1 MPASYVRDEIGNQ
14 GDVAPLTVNVEQGE
28 MGGWEESIQQQANQ
42 QEGEQFVLLTA
53 VSSYTIS

>member
-14 GDVAPLTVNVEQGE
+14 GDVAPLTVNVDQGE

-42 QEGEQFVLLTA
+42 QEDEKAVTS
-53 VSSYTIS
+53 VSS